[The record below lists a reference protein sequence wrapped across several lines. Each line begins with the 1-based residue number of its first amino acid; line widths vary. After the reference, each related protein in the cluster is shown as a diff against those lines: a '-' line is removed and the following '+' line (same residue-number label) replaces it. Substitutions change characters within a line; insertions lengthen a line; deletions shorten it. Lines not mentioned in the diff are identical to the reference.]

1 MSSRDR
7 DIGRKWESGSA
18 KRKRKAERTATNQV
32 LSLNMMK
39 FLNQTASGSTE
50 PSESIAS
57 TSTQQTSEEPLENVP
72 DALNTESERQA
83 DVELGSSSSQS
94 KFDAENL
101 VLTSSSQEDQIDI
114 DSPIRSDDA
123 SAIAQQVLVISDPG
137 LWTFP
142 ITDTQ
147 RLDIVRSGP
156 TQQLNSGDE
165 YYPKGDDNDNRH
177 FSNFYF
183 SRKLNNGE
191 TQHRRWLVYSNSQN
205 KVYCF
210 PCRLFSN
217 SQTQMVQGGCCDWKH
232 LSNILH
238 RHENTKEHMA
248 HMFQWLTLEK
258 GINQGKT
265 IDQENERLIQFIV
278 SLHVWYEILSRV
290 NIISKLWQSVEIHLS
305 IALEHL
311 HTFCEWIK
319 EYRETGFEKSLSDV
333 RTFSERSS
341 YDLPKE
347 FRNKR
352 VTKKKRMFDYE
363 SSDEP
368 IQSPKIRY
376 QTDFFYAMIDSI
388 IINMEL
394 KFTSFKQHL
403 EDFGF
408 LYNLSELKNMPQEQ
422 ILKHCNDLHNVLR
435 VGESSDFQPFELY
448 EELNTMI
455 PNLPIF
461 IKDVKQLL
469 SYITENSLKEI
480 YPNIYI
486 VIRILLTIPVS
497 TASAERS
504 FSKLK
509 LIKNYLRNTMSQERL
524 SALAVLSIESDLA
537 SRLNYD
543 TIIKEFSKIKS
554 RKFLFI

>member
-1 MSSRDR
+1 
-7 DIGRKWESGSA
+7 
-18 KRKRKAERTATNQV
+18 
-32 LSLNMMK
+32 MK

-50 PSESIAS
+50 PSEAIAS
-57 TSTQQTSEEPLENVP
+57 TSTQQTSEIPLENAP
-72 DALNTESERQA
+72 DALNTESERQL

-94 KFDAENL
+94 KFDAETL
-101 VLTSSSQEDQIDI
+101 VLSSSSQEEQIDI
-114 DSPIRSDDA
+114 DSSIRSDDA
-123 SAIAQQVLVISDPG
+123 SATVQQVLVNSDPG

-147 RLDIVRSGP
+147 RRDIVRSGP

-165 YYPKGDDNDNRH
+165 YYPKGDDNRH

-183 SRKLNNGE
+183 SRKLKIGE

-217 SQTQMVQGGCCDWKH
+217 SQTQVVQGGCCDWKH
-232 LSNILH
+232 LS
-238 RHENTKEHMA
+238 RHENNKEHMA
-248 HMFQWLTLEK
+248 HMFQWLNLEK

-265 IDQENERLIQFIV
+265 IDQENERGHRESLKTGDGIKNSGNFIDLFKLISKFDPTLREHMKRISDKQLSHYYLSHDIQNE
-278 SLHVWYEILSRV
+278 LIILMSKTVAKDIIRKVKEAKYYSFLLDCTRDCSRV
-290 NIISKLWQSVEIHLS
+290 EQMSVILR
-305 IALEHL
+305 
-311 HTFCEWIK
+311 FCDTSTGTIVK
-319 EYRETGFEKSLSDV
+319 HFMGFLAVTQTTGEYLTNAIL
-333 RTFSERSS
+333 
-341 YDLPKE
+341 
-347 FRNKR
+347 
-352 VTKKKRMFDYE
+352 
-363 SSDEP
+363 
-368 IQSPKIRY
+368 
-376 QTDFFYAMIDSI
+376 
-388 IINMEL
+388 
-394 KFTSFKQHL
+394 QHL
-403 EDFGF
+403 EKYDLNIQDCRGQG
-408 LYNLSELKNMPQEQ
+408 YDNGANMREQ

-455 PNLPIF
+455 PNLPNF

-509 LIKNYLRNTMSQERL
+509 LIKN
-524 SALAVLSIESDLA
+524 
-537 SRLNYD
+537 
-543 TIIKEFSKIKS
+543 K
-554 RKFLFI
+554 

>member
-39 FLNQTASGSTE
+39 FLNQTACGSTE

-114 DSPIRSDDA
+114 DYPIRSDDA

-165 YYPKGDDNDNRH
+165 YYPK
-177 FSNFYF
+177 
-183 SRKLNNGE
+183 
-191 TQHRRWLVYSNSQN
+191 
-205 KVYCF
+205 
-210 PCRLFSN
+210 
-217 SQTQMVQGGCCDWKH
+217 
-232 LSNILH
+232 
-238 RHENTKEHMA
+238 
-248 HMFQWLTLEK
+248 
-258 GINQGKT
+258 
-265 IDQENERLIQFIV
+265 
-278 SLHVWYEILSRV
+278 
-290 NIISKLWQSVEIHLS
+290 VEIHLS

-352 VTKKKRMFDYE
+352 VAKKKRMFDYE

-388 IINMEL
+388 ITNMEL
-394 KFTSFKQHL
+394 RFTSFKQHL

-435 VGESSDFQPFELY
+435 V
-448 EELNTMI
+448 
-455 PNLPIF
+455 
-461 IKDVKQLL
+461 
-469 SYITENSLKEI
+469 
-480 YPNIYI
+480 
-486 VIRILLTIPVS
+486 
-497 TASAERS
+497 
-504 FSKLK
+504 
-509 LIKNYLRNTMSQERL
+509 
-524 SALAVLSIESDLA
+524 DLA

-543 TIIKEFSKIKS
+543 TTIKEFSKVKS

>member
-156 TQQLNSGDE
+156 TQQLNSGEE
-165 YYPKGDDNDNRH
+165 YYPK
-177 FSNFYF
+177 
-183 SRKLNNGE
+183 E
-191 TQHRRWLVYSNSQN
+191 
-205 KVYCF
+205 
-210 PCRLFSN
+210 
-217 SQTQMVQGGCCDWKH
+217 
-232 LSNILH
+232 
-238 RHENTKEHMA
+238 
-248 HMFQWLTLEK
+248 
-258 GINQGKT
+258 
-265 IDQENERLIQFIV
+265 FIV

-352 VTKKKRMFDYE
+352 VAKKKRMFDYE

-388 IINMEL
+388 ITNMEL
-394 KFTSFKQHL
+394 RFTSFKQHL

-486 VIRILLTIPVS
+486 
-497 TASAERS
+497 
-504 FSKLK
+504 
-509 LIKNYLRNTMSQERL
+509 
-524 SALAVLSIESDLA
+524 
-537 SRLNYD
+537 
-543 TIIKEFSKIKS
+543 EFSKVKS